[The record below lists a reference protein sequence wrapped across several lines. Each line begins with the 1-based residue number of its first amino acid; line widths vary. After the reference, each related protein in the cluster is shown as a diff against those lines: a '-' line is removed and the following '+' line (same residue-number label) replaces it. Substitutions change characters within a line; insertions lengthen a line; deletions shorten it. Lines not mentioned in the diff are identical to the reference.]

1 MKRLLILS
9 LILFSAVSCEEYKL
23 RKQTIE
29 EYSQLFAKVQEL
41 EKMLATTDF
50 KVLSGEELTELHSIG
65 SDLYYDFNPLG
76 LKPDQLAACEALKER
91 IQTLKSDI
99 VEKTEAQVPDFK
111 ITPYNEI
118 DALFEKTQSYPVY
131 LLKGEKLR
139 WNITAQKPVT
149 VKVCN
154 ADARSVIKTYT
165 GKTSVKDSL
174 IIQNTAIYFVEINPN
189 GTQYIDLDINYK
201 INDFARL
208 KNATVIKSEQVE
220 CSKGDFG
227 AIAVPGVKMQN
238 IYEQPRKF
246 TLRGQLKAA
255 FSGSNIALV
264 PVIVPAGATD
274 ILYSMRID
282 TSEMDRSSD
291 GEFHDNMTRTYK
303 RIKFLGLPIYEKSE
317 SNGLLNTLLDDN
329 RPLRDEDAYCNMYVF
344 RSQAEAKKF
353 QDGTALASS
362 LKYDVDY
369 STVGT
374 QSCNGRV
381 PVQGS
386 SKIYLGFE
394 NVRVRYSNYLWV
406 EAVAVVPKTEYYRTV
421 YSIK

>member
-1 MKRLLILS
+1 
-9 LILFSAVSCEEYKL
+9 LFSAVSCEEYKL

-201 INDFARL
+201 INDFVRL

-227 AIAVPGVKMQN
+227 AIAVPGVKMHN

-353 QDGTALASS
+353 QGGTALASS

-374 QSCNGRV
+374 QSRNGRV

-386 SKIYLGFE
+386 SKIILDLRMS
-394 NVRVRYSNYLWV
+394 V
-406 EAVAVVPKTEYYRTV
+406 
-421 YSIK
+421 

>member
-154 ADARSVIKTYT
+154 SDARSVIKTYT
-165 GKTSVKDSL
+165 GKTAVKDSL

-189 GTQYIDLDINYK
+189 GTQYIDLNINYK